1 MGQNYGVSF
10 ASKLIEDGKYEEAL
24 QAATRDHE
32 RDPEDP
38 EPLVD
43 RALALSHL
51 ERYDD
56 AVAELERALVLD
68 KDSNTLETDFVD
80 DALFSAL
87 LAQAR
92 RDANAEQGVAKLR
105 RYLTSFPDGRHVVD
119 VATWSGRLRGEGKDV
134 PIVKEH
140 E

>member
-10 ASKLIEDGKYEEAL
+10 ASKLIEDGQYEEAL
-24 QAATRDHE
+24 EAATRDHE

-43 RALALSHL
+43 RAVALSHL
-51 ERYDD
+51 TRYDE
-56 AVAELERALVLD
+56 AVGELQRALTLD
-68 KDSNTLETDFVD
+68 EDSNTLETDFVD

-92 RDANAEQGVAKLR
+92 ATADVERGVATLQ
-105 RYLTSFPDGRHVVD
+105 RYLGILPKGRHAAD

-140 E
+140 